1 MSHRFMVLQAIH
13 QPMRAVPH
21 GGWRSLTPHPQPPP
35 FVFCGER
42 CRRPPTPH
50 PMVVVVVVV
59 VYARLRNLRIRS
71 FGSSAKL
78 RKTFHILRIVMET
91 WAMVMLALVSV
102 YGLVRFI
109 QDVRDY
115 LSKRPT
121 QPVTPTPN
129 TKTKQCQGPT
139 HYTRKNKQP
148 RYDFLKDSEFGAWGE
163 VIW

>member
-1 MSHRFMVLQAIH
+1 MVLQVIH

-50 PMVVVVVVV
+50 PMVVVVVVI
-59 VYARLRNLRIRS
+59 RNLRIRS
-71 FGSSAKL
+71 FGSGAKL

-91 WAMVMLALVSV
+91 LAMVMLALVSV

-109 QDVRDY
+109 QDVRDC

-139 HYTRKNKQP
+139 TYTHWNTEPK
-148 RYDFLKDSEFGAWGE
+148 YDVLKDREFDAWGE